1 MSDETAV
8 GRFSQLKTGQQDSRP
23 ERGFAMMPYDNFGK
37 VYDNIGHDRFSIRM
51 AEYTLDILKKFKA
64 EPRDG
69 LDLCCGTGSAILV
82 LADQG
87 IAMSGLDRSAQMLA
101 IAGKKLAG
109 RHVKLYRQE
118 LPRFEIKAA
127 SGAQRLKI
135 QQFDLVTSF
144 FDSLN
149 YLPDERQLRATFKS
163 VRRHLRP
170 GGLFVFD
177 MNTPYHLETVFTDQK
192 PYSGV
197 TENVAWI
204 FRNAPRKAPNVADLL
219 LTVFVRKGKRW
230 ERFDEI
236 HRERAYSNRAIAAAL
251 RDGGFQVKGLYRCL
265 SFEKPTARTM
275 RVCFVA
281 KRV

>member
-1 MSDETAV
+1 
-8 GRFSQLKTGQQDSRP
+8 
-23 ERGFAMMPYDNFGK
+23 MMPYDKFGK
-37 VYDNIGHDRFSIRM
+37 VYDSIGHDRFSISM
-51 AEYTLDILKKFKA
+51 AQYTLDILRKFKA
-64 EPRDG
+64 EPCDG
-69 LDLCCGTGSAILV
+69 LDLCCGTGSAMRV

-87 IAMSGLDRSAQMLA
+87 LAMSGLDRSPQMLA
-101 IAGKKLAG
+101 IAGKKLAD

-118 LPRFEIKAA
+118 LPRFEIRA
-127 SGAQRLKI
+127 SSSGKRPQLK
-135 QQFDLVTSF
+135 QFDLVTSF

-149 YLPDERQLRATFKS
+149 YLHDERQLRATFKS

-170 GGLFVFD
+170 SGLFVFD
-177 MNTPYHLETVFTDQK
+177 MNTPYHLDTVFTDQK

-197 TENVAWI
+197 TDDVAWI
-204 FRNAPRKAPNVADLL
+204 FRNAPRQSPDVADLL

-236 HRERAYSNRAIAAAL
+236 HRERAYSNRAISAAL
-251 RDGGFQVKGLYRCL
+251 HDAGFQVKGLYRCL

-275 RVCFVA
+275 RVCFVT

>member
-1 MSDETAV
+1 M
-8 GRFSQLKTGQQDSRP
+8 L
-23 ERGFAMMPYDNFGK
+23 PYDNFGK
-37 VYDNIGHDRFSIRM
+37 VYDNIGHDRFSVSM
-51 AEYTLDILKKFKA
+51 AQYTLDILKKFKA

-118 LPRFEIKAA
+118 LPRFAIRSVSPRSAV
-127 SGAQRLKI
+127 R
-135 QQFDLVTSF
+135 QFDLVTSF

-149 YLPDERQLRATFKS
+149 YLQDERQLRAAFRS

-219 LTVFVRKGKRW
+219 LTVFVKNGKTW

-236 HRERAYSNRAIAAAL
+236 HRERAYPNATIASAL
-251 RDGGFQVKGLYRCL
+251 RDAGFQVKGLYRCL